1 MTDSRGP
8 VAACV
13 FLVGSALLLTA
24 LAVTQPYALACLA
37 VIALG
42 PLHVVLATRYI
53 LGRSLPALGGST
65 GGTLALLVAA
75 MVLVRIVAA
84 LVPTPGRYLE
94 LIGGCAVVG
103 WALWKGLDARRR
115 VLGLAAVVALAAV
128 SLLELP
134 WYWLFLTHGHN
145 VVPLIFL
152 WDWARRLHPGARL
165 AFVGANL
172 VWASAIPAAVLSG
185 WLDPLIEPTPP
196 TVVTRLG
203 NPTVLLASASP
214 PGADPALGLRFLVVF
229 GLMQAMHYLLWM
241 VFFQVAGRRE
251 VTRFG
256 DAFPRLRGWRFWVL
270 GAGVSALVWAAYAI
284 GYSDGRAAYGV
295 LGALNVYLEQPVAVW
310 LLLTA
315 LPAAAT
321 TRVVDELRRT

>member
-1 MTDSRGP
+1 MTDARGP
-8 VAACV
+8 VAGCV

-24 LAVTQPYALACLA
+24 LAVTQPFALASLA
-37 VIALG
+37 VVALG

-103 WALWKGLDARRR
+103 WALWKGLDARR
-115 VLGLAAVVALAAV
+115 
-128 SLLELP
+128 
-134 WYWLFLTHGHN
+134 
-145 VVPLIFL
+145 
-152 WDWARRLHPGARL
+152 LHPGARL

-203 NPTVLLASASP
+203 NPTGLLASASP
-214 PGADPALGLRFLVVF
+214 PGADPALGLD
-229 GLMQAMHYLLWM
+229 G
-241 VFFQVAGRRE
+241 
-251 VTRFG
+251 
-256 DAFPRLRGWRFWVL
+256 P
-270 GAGVSALVWAAYAI
+270 
-284 GYSDGRAAYGV
+284 GRACRPG
-295 LGALNVYLEQPVAVW
+295 GGRSRE
-310 LLLTA
+310 
-315 LPAAAT
+315 PAGGSLRHR
-321 TRVVDELRRT
+321 TRY